1 MREKFKHKLCFKK
14 KYTHLNLKHTPSY
27 ALTTR
32 LLKNGKFLKTYKLLK
47 YFFYKIFLLKN
58 FNKIPSSSA
67 FLYFYN
73 KYQSFRDLDRVLF
86 WKYNQL
92 DCMFSFKVRRI
103 KKKKKILTNLIFITG
118 NKRLLL
124 AINFLK
130 YIILLSVKKNGN
142 NMIPDYF
149 LPLGN
154 FLSKDRDSVLIKIKY
169 RIYKK
174 KLAKMRL

>member
-1 MREKFKHKLCFKK
+1 M
-14 KYTHLNLKHTPSY
+14 
-27 ALTTR
+27 
-32 LLKNGKFLKTYKLLK
+32 
-47 YFFYKIFLLKN
+47 
-58 FNKIPSSSA
+58 
-67 FLYFYN
+67 
-73 KYQSFRDLDRVLF
+73 
-86 WKYNQL
+86 
-92 DCMFSFKVRRI
+92 
-103 KKKKKILTNLIFITG
+103 
-118 NKRLLL
+118 L